1 MTGFVRTACSLKGV
15 PTQRIVCSSQ
25 SHHCEINIADA
36 RSTQVNPE
44 QIAFLLRSLNIPSSS
59 EGRDEFSAGRGIGP
73 MENNDVFCT
82 QNARKTFLRPNIF
95 TRFTVRRRF
104 RLRLGNATIR
114 YISIAINDIRTR
126 FSGFVIGIQNKKSL
140 IFFALRIFVCV
151 LKWESDPQ
159 FLKNDVLVM
168 FRNMSNS

>member
-1 MTGFVRTACSLKGV
+1 MRL
-15 PTQRIVCSSQ
+15 ISQ
-25 SHHCEINIADA
+25 TPAAHK
-36 RSTQVNPE
+36 STPNK
-44 QIAFLLRSLNIPSSS
+44 FLLRSLSIPSSS